1 MLTQEETLSL
11 VQSAQAGD
19 NNAKEK
25 LIIEN
30 MPLVKS
36 VIRRYKNRGVED
48 EDLLQLGSMGFVK
61 AINNFSPDF
70 NVKFSTYAVPMIA
83 GEVKRFLRDDGSI
96 KVSRSIKHNA
106 VLIKNYIT
114 DFQLKYNREPNIDEI
129 SKEFNI
135 EPQEVIL
142 TLEASNQ
149 IISMDDKVD
158 EEDDSLADRTQDG
171 FSPEKMVDKI
181 LIRDLIDNLPAREK
195 RIVIMRYYLDKTQ
208 SEIAK
213 IMGVSQVQI
222 SRLEN
227 KIMESFKTMLKWF
240 INAIKTLKTCCF
252 EYCKFSILLKK
263 LLFKVKKLYA
273 LWHLSGWNTLYIKLK
288 YLIISKKGLYIWWT

>member
-11 VQSAQAGD
+11 VQLAQAGND
-19 NNAKEK
+19 QAKEK
-25 LIIEN
+25 LIVEN
-30 MPLVKS
+30 MPLIKS
-36 VIRRYKNRGVED
+36 VIRRYKNKGVED

-61 AINNFSPDF
+61 AINNFSEAY

-106 VLIKNYIT
+106 VLIKNYIA
-114 DFQLKYNREPNIDEI
+114 DFQLKFNREPNINEI
-129 SKEFNI
+129 ATEFNI

-149 IISMDDKVD
+149 IISMDDKTD
-158 EEDDSLADRTQDG
+158 DEDDSLADRTQDD
-171 FSPEKMVDKI
+171 FSPEKMMDKI
-181 LIRDLIDNLPAREK
+181 LIRELINSLPAREK

-227 KIMESFKTMLKWF
+227 KIMESFKASLR
-240 INAIKTLKTCCF
+240 
-252 EYCKFSILLKK
+252 
-263 LLFKVKKLYA
+263 
-273 LWHLSGWNTLYIKLK
+273 
-288 YLIISKKGLYIWWT
+288 

>member
-1 MLTQEETLSL
+1 MLTQEETLGL
-11 VQSAQAGD
+11 VQLAQAGD

-61 AINNFSPDF
+61 AINNFSPEF

-96 KVSRSIKHNA
+96 KVARSIKHNA

-114 DFQLKYNREPNIDEI
+114 DFQTKYNREPNIDEI

-181 LIRDLIDNLPAREK
+181 LIRDLIDSLPAREK

-227 KIMESFKTMLKWF
+227 KIMENFKTMLK
-240 INAIKTLKTCCF
+240 
-252 EYCKFSILLKK
+252 
-263 LLFKVKKLYA
+263 
-273 LWHLSGWNTLYIKLK
+273 
-288 YLIISKKGLYIWWT
+288 